1 MTRKKT
7 MWLIIAIGIAAMI
20 AAFLLLYGD
29 AEQKTHEGARFVAEG
44 CIL

>member
-20 AAFLLLYGD
+20 AAFLLYGD